1 MASPP
6 TASGSASDPSVAPEH
21 PLPSTHLY
29 SVEYPGY
36 VKPTS
41 VALAIRHL
49 GGQGSLDSA
58 FRRAASKSGSLLELN
73 LRPDNPFSHPIPGD
87 LVATN
92 SIVLKVVKRRRKKLE
107 SDASTSGDAA
117 GTVGEYTAEAV
128 GVVHKTVRFRSA
140 HTFRLCSRS

>member
-6 TASGSASDPSVAPEH
+6 AASGSAPEPSVSPEL
-21 PLPSTHLY
+21 PLPSTHFY

-41 VALAIRHL
+41 VPLAIRHL
-49 GGQGSLDSA
+49 GGQGSLDNA

-92 SIVLKVVKRRRKKLE
+92 SIVLKVVKRRRKKPE
-107 SDASTSGDAA
+107 AGASTSGDAA
-117 GTVGEYTAEAV
+117 GTVGEYTTEAV

-140 HTFRLCSRS
+140 HTFRLRSRS